1 MLRALLITLVFASS
15 PAFASGIVI
24 SVQGQTSGEITIDLF
39 EDIAPNHVKQIITLV
54 NEGFYNG
61 VSFHRVIDGFMAQ
74 TGDVQYGNISGNL
87 KRAGMGGSKLPDLI
101 AEFSDINYD
110 RGIVGMARSQDPN
123 SANSQFFIM
132 FSEGSFLNSK
142 YTVIGKVVK
151 GLDVLDMIK
160 KGDGQSGSISGDPDF
175 MENVSSFK

>member
-1 MLRALLITLVFASS
+1 
-15 PAFASGIVI
+15 
-24 SVQGQTSGEITIDLF
+24 
-39 EDIAPNHVKQIITLV
+39 
-54 NEGFYNG
+54 
-61 VSFHRVIDGFMAQ
+61 MAQ

>member
-1 MLRALLITLVFASS
+1 
-15 PAFASGIVI
+15 
-24 SVQGQTSGEITIDLF
+24 
-39 EDIAPNHVKQIITLV
+39 
-54 NEGFYNG
+54 
-61 VSFHRVIDGFMAQ
+61 
-74 TGDVQYGNISGNL
+74 
-87 KRAGMGGSKLPDLI
+87 MGGSDLPDLK

-110 RGIVGMARSQDPN
+110 RGIVGMARAQDPN

-132 FSEGSFLNSK
+132 FSEGSFLNGQ

>member
-87 KRAGMGGSKLPDLI
+87 KRAGMRGSKLPDLI

>member
-74 TGDVQYGNISGNL
+74 TGDVL
-87 KRAGMGGSKLPDLI
+87 R
-101 AEFSDINYD
+101 
-110 RGIVGMARSQDPN
+110 
-123 SANSQFFIM
+123 
-132 FSEGSFLNSK
+132 K
-142 YTVIGKVVK
+142 YIRKPQTSWHGRV
-151 GLDVLDMIK
+151 
-160 KGDGQSGSISGDPDF
+160 
-175 MENVSSFK
+175 EAT